1 MRRLLTPLIVILL
14 GAFVGLGAREL
25 LRTRPATPSPVPA
38 GDYEIAWIHT
48 TTNPQTWERLVAAAF
63 QIRRDFPGVQVDDS
77 RAFLDQT
84 AAVPEVVL
92 TVPGRADR
100 LRIRWYKLSSEVNTK
115 DWVKALAARNPAPLA
130 FMGGSTSD
138 RAIEL
143 AQALNEQAD
152 WKGARPLMFITTATA
167 QADIDPATREG
178 PELIKMYPGRTFRGC
193 FTDTAMAQ
201 AVIDFV
207 WRYRDWVHLPLVA
220 GGLAQAVVDQED
232 DLRPTGKDQ
241 PQAYVMAWEDD
252 PYSLDLA
259 EQFGQAL
266 RDLKH
271 PSPPVAIT
279 QDRIAYS
286 VGTFTDPNPR
296 EREALGRIL
305 NDLTSHPDDRSLLV
319 LPAVTQPA
327 RRALRALAADSPLV
341 GKKQLVAV
349 TGDGVSFNTVFRD
362 GDVAWPVQELSIPL
376 VFFAHEDPVKWTTD
390 GGPVDTTSLHS
401 PTATDDVL
409 QFADMIEVTAKAL
422 YLGERVTDADKLA
435 TQIRKQDFYGPDGER
450 KTGRGEYVVVVRP
463 QFAEGG
469 RVAREAI
476 LDVYTRKTGKW
487 ERVRRLFK

>member
-1 MRRLLTPLIVILL
+1 MRRLLTPLIVVLL
-14 GAFVGLGAREL
+14 GVCVALATREL

-63 QIRRDFPGVQVDDS
+63 QIRREFPGVQVDDS

-115 DWVKALAARNPAPLA
+115 DWVKALATRNPAPLA
-130 FMGGSTSD
+130 FMGGSSSD

-152 WKGARPLMFITTATA
+152 WKGARPLLFITTATA
-167 QADIDPATREG
+167 QQDIDPQTREG

-193 FTDTAMAQ
+193 FTDTAMAE

-207 WRYRDWVHLPLVA
+207 W
-220 GGLAQAVVDQED
+220 QQE
-232 DLRPTGKDQ
+232 DLRPTGKARL
-241 PQAYVMAWEDD
+241 QAYVMAWEDD

-259 EQFGQAL
+259 EQFGRVL
-266 RDLKH
+266 RERKLGGR
-271 PSPPVAIT
+271 PVET
-279 QDRIAYS
+279 TYDRIAYS
-286 VGTFTDPNPR
+286 VATFTDPNPP
-296 EREALGRIL
+296 EREVLGRIL
-305 NDLTSHPDDRSLLV
+305 ADLAGNPDDRSLLV

-341 GKKQLVAV
+341 GARQLVAV

-376 VFFAHEDPVKWTTD
+376 VFFAHANPVAWTAD
-390 GGPVDTTSLHS
+390 AGPADTTSLHPPS
-401 PTATDDVL
+401 ATDDVL
-409 QFADMIEVTAKAL
+409 QFADMIKVVAKAL

-435 TQIRKQDFYGPDGER
+435 TLIRKQDFYGPDGER
-450 KTGRGEYVVVVRP
+450 KTGQGEYVVVVRP
-463 QFAEGG
+463 QFSEGA
-469 RVAREAI
+469 RVAKDPVI
-476 LDVYTRKTGKW
+476 DVYTRKAGKW
-487 ERVRRLFK
+487 EREWQVRK